1 MNEELSAKNDN
12 STMARLIAK
21 IIDNLQLSINRV
33 HIRFEDHSSCPGH
46 DFAAGLILEKL
57 YLFSPEQKKS
67 GDVLPGVMQK
77 KVELSRFGI
86 YWDFDESA
94 RIQTNNAESIQR
106 EMSLAFTDAASVPSE
121 KRGLYPTHWII
132 DPISLSLFT
141 NADIRKVELR
151 KPEVSV
157 AIQEVLQTLQWSEKV
172 SETKRLVD
180 AYKHIR
186 EDEVRGR
193 TAEQEWALMRAYLE
207 AEYPGMYHSDALKV
221 AEDFCFRCWDVSNRP
236 NPIME
241 ISGDVNQVM
250 VQLDQKQYRDMLGFI
265 SSLNT
270 QTLRARYKQF
280 KPTKDDPESNPRKWW
295 RFAIKSVM
303 WENAKKR
310 ANKGWDDYVRF
321 KKLRTEYIELYK
333 LKSQDKDLMKKD
345 PKTIQRLEKLE
356 SKLSLENILLFRKIA
371 MQEIEH
377 EAQIKKKKQQKQQ
390 QQQQKES
397 GESKKEK
404 GFLRKLFKKKQK
416 ETEEDGLTEED
427 LQWDESKKLELLAEF
442 DIQPNEMSPW
452 EGGRPTD
459 IQLTA
464 QLRIPKMGI
473 VLTTEHTSLLVC
485 SLEQLGVQVTKMKK
499 YTQVYSCIEG
509 LRVENGSQESEKW
522 PYLVY
527 TEQDALV
534 DTNCVTRFLPEGLY
548 TQERSLPFLQ
558 MAVELP
564 SLQKDVDV
572 TVKLQ
577 TLPLCVV
584 ANTACVMELAAFFI
598 PELAKLNFAALSVS
612 ASSIYSQ
619 LSSSSKLRLKASKEV
634 LSHKTLGLDVFM
646 GALHMI
652 IPEDI
657 RQDVTHTQ
665 SLVVRCG
672 DLRVFSDPRRVSVDE
687 ELSEENI
694 YDRIDVS
701 VMRMSMLMTNQHA
714 DWARTEVQQ
723 KFDLCVVD
731 NFDVQCQIGLSISPS
746 TAQFATTLLQA
757 NMNMIHIRLTKT
769 KCISLTRYLFSL
781 LANVS
786 EIIAH
791 SRVDFSGLTK
801 EAKILVSNTLAAAN
815 RKEIDNTSAAEQKSE
830 ERIESIYSEEE
841 QRLLQQNRILSLN
854 ATFEGVNVLI
864 EEVSAAN
871 EHTKLVDSTVA
882 GLNVCVETRTY
893 DVDVSVS
900 LHKIEVLD
908 CIQTASRRTN
918 KYLILSQPINKQG
931 EICPEE
937 DSKLVKVNVGI
948 VNEASPDYSKAESDV
963 RVELV
968 FGVLSGKNLWLFAN
982 GGSDGVS
989 AHDLSSASLHRAY
1002 SGGRGYQADHRNRAG
1017 QSESFAQLFLFPCF
1031 PHCSRQ
1037 RLGLRL
1043 VARCGAHHQQKSQP
1057 GEGRAVEAAPHR
1069 LGEEAGEGHSEAGKR
1084 QRAAGH
1090 RSRPSS
1096 FLREHHWSRFFIH
1109 RVSSIGR
1116 CVGRARRYFRVG
1128 HERRL
1133 RLSLPDPVDSSHRGS
1148 EFVHCAVLHAV
1159 LRCALSELSWISGGC
1174 VLHDLRAVRFDS
1186 HAIHRRTEALL
1197 PGRADR
1203 GWLGVAEHKD
1213 QEGGSFV
1220 SRARR
1225 S

>member
-1 MNEELSAKNDN
+1 MNEELSAKNDD

-57 YLFSPEQKKS
+57 YLFSPEQKRS
-67 GDVLPGVMQK
+67 GDLLPGVMQK

-94 RIQTNNAESIQR
+94 QIQTKNAESIQR
-106 EMSLAFTDAASVPSE
+106 EMTLAFSDAASVPSE

-132 DPISLSLFT
+132 DPISLSLLT

-157 AIQEVLQTLQWSEKV
+157 AIAEVLQTLQWSEKV

-193 TAEQEWALMRAYLE
+193 SAEQEWALMRAHLE
-207 AEYPGMYHSDALKV
+207 TEYPGMYHDDALKV

-241 ISGDVNQVM
+241 ISGDINQVM
-250 VQLDQKQYRDMLGFI
+250 VQLDQKQYRDMLGFV

-280 KPTKDDPESNPRKWW
+280 KPQKDDPEANPRKWW

-310 ANKGWDDYVRF
+310 ANKGWDDYMRF
-321 KKLRTEYIELYK
+321 KKLRAEYIELYK

-371 MQEIEH
+371 IQETEH
-377 EAQIKKKKQQKQQ
+377 EAQIKKKKK
-390 QQQQKES
+390 KASNEP
-397 GESKKEK
+397 KKEK
-404 GFLRKLFKKKQK
+404 GFLRNLFKKKQK
-416 ETEEDGLTEED
+416 ETEEDGITEED
-427 LQWDESKKLELLAEF
+427 LQWDETKKMQLLAEF

-473 VLTTEHTSLLVC
+473 VLTTQHSRLLVC

-509 LRVENGSQESEKW
+509 LRVENGSQQSEKW

-534 DTNCVTRFLPEGLY
+534 DTNSVTRFLPEGLY
-548 TQERSLPFLQ
+548 TQEHSLPFLQ
-558 MAVELP
+558 MALELP

-598 PELAKLNFAALSVS
+598 PELAKLNFAALSAS

-634 LSHKTLGLDVFM
+634 LSHKTVGLDVFM

-657 RQDVTHTQ
+657 REDVAHTQ

-701 VMRMSMLMTNQHA
+701 VMRMSVLMTNQHA
-714 DWARTEVQQ
+714 DWARTDVQK

-746 TAQFATTLLQA
+746 TAEFATTLLQA

-769 KCISLTRYLFSL
+769 KCISLTRYLFSV

-786 EIIAH
+786 EIIANSH
-791 SRVDFSGLTK
+791 VDFSGLTE

-815 RKEIDNTSAAEQKSE
+815 RREIDNTAGDEQKSE

-841 QRLLQQNRILSLN
+841 QRLLQRNRILSLN

-871 EHTKLVDSTVA
+871 EHTKIVDSTIA

-893 DVDVSVS
+893 DVDVRVS

-918 KYLILSQPINKQG
+918 KYLVLSQPINKKG

-937 DSKLVKVNVGI
+937 DSKLVRVNVGI
-948 VNEASPDYSKAESDV
+948 VNEASPDYAKAESDV
-963 RVELV
+963 RVELI
-968 FGVLSGKNLWLFAN
+968 FGVLSGRNHGLDWMMR
-982 GGSDGVS
+982 SHGVS
-989 AHDLSSASLHRAY
+989 PHDLSSASFCRSHSRR
-1002 SGGRGYQADHRNRAG
+1002 RGYQ
-1017 QSESFAQLFLFPCF
+1017 
-1031 PHCSRQ
+1031 
-1037 RLGLRL
+1037 
-1043 VARCGAHHQQKSQP
+1043 
-1057 GEGRAVEAAPHR
+1057 
-1069 LGEEAGEGHSEAGKR
+1069 
-1084 QRAAGH
+1084 
-1090 RSRPSS
+1090 
-1096 FLREHHWSRFFIH
+1096 
-1109 RVSSIGR
+1109 
-1116 CVGRARRYFRVG
+1116 
-1128 HERRL
+1128 
-1133 RLSLPDPVDSSHRGS
+1133 
-1148 EFVHCAVLHAV
+1148 
-1159 LRCALSELSWISGGC
+1159 
-1174 VLHDLRAVRFDS
+1174 
-1186 HAIHRRTEALL
+1186 T
-1197 PGRADR
+1197 
-1203 GWLGVAEHKD
+1203 D
-1213 QEGGSFV
+1213 Q
-1220 SRARR
+1220 
-1225 S
+1225 